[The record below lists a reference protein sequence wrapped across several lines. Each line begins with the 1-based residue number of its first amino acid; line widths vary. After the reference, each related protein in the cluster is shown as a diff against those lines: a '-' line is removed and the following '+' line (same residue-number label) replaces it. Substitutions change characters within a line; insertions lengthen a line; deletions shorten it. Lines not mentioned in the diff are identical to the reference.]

1 MQVADTCVTIA
12 GREDLEGIVFS
23 FFLLKFCSRFV
34 ELIISILVQI
44 KKMPHAHTCQSTG
57 KVEKNC
63 MATNHWVK
71 DRVRDWLAKDAT
83 IGAKALQKRLE
94 EQYHLQLSYWVVWDG
109 RKMALEQLKGKW
121 DDSFEHVWSFKAE
134 VEKTNLGSLVDI
146 EYEQVG

>member
-1 MQVADTCVTIA
+1 
-12 GREDLEGIVFS
+12 LEGIVFS

-94 EQYHLQLSYWVVWDG
+94 EQYHLQLSCWLVWDG
-109 RKMALEQLKGKW
+109 RNMFG
-121 DDSFEHVWSFKAE
+121 V
-134 VEKTNLGSLVDI
+134 
-146 EYEQVG
+146 